1 MNAVILAVL
10 IMLGLSLFRIH
21 VVIALVIGAIAGGLL
36 GGLSLNDTIEA
47 FSSGL
52 GGGATVALSYA
63 LLGSFAVGLTRTG
76 LPELIV
82 ERALKMVNRR
92 GGDRKKGLAKVLILF
107 VILLISC
114 FSQNLVPVHIAFI
127 PILIPPILQ
136 VLNELGMDRRA
147 VAAVLTFG
155 LTAPYILL
163 PAGFGKIFHE
173 ILQSNMA
180 DSGMEIELS
189 SIPTAML
196 LPTAGLVVGL
206 LIAVFI
212 SYRKPRAYKQLSIAQ
227 EDTSETYSYSNRSI
241 LFAILSVVV
250 TLAVQIPTE
259 SMILGALS
267 GIIVLYITGSIRL
280 AESEAILT
288 DGMKM
293 MAFIGFVMLA
303 ANGFA
308 EVLRQTGEVQSLV
321 TQASGLIGDN
331 KALAALLML
340 IVGLFITM
348 GIGSSFSTIPIIAAI
363 YVPLAMELGFSP
375 MATIALVGTAAA
387 LGDAGSP
394 ASDSTLGPTSGLNAD
409 GQHNHIWD
417 TVVPTF
423 LHYNIPLILFGWIAA
438 MIF

>member
-1 MNAVILAVL
+1 MNAVIIAVL

-21 VVIALVIGAIAGGLL
+21 VVVALVIGAIAGGLL
-36 GGLSLNDTIEA
+36 GGMSLDDTVAA
-47 FSSGL
+47 FTSGL

-63 LLGSFAVGLTRTG
+63 LLGSFAVGLSRTG
-76 LPELIV
+76 LPELMV
-82 ERALKMVNRR
+82 DKALKVVNRQ

-107 VILLISC
+107 IILLISC

-136 VLNELGMDRRA
+136 VLNELGVDRRA
-147 VAAVLTFG
+147 VASVLTFG

-163 PAGFGKIFHE
+163 PAGFGKIFHG

-180 DSGMEIELS
+180 DSGMDIELS

-206 LIAVFI
+206 FIAVFI
-212 SYRKPRAYKQLSIAQ
+212 TYRKPRTYKQLSISQ
-227 EDTSETYSYSNRSI
+227 EPEEERTYSKRSI
-241 LFAILSVVV
+241 FFALLSVVV
-250 TLAVQIPTE
+250 TLAVQLPTE
-259 SMILGALS
+259 SMILGALA

-280 AESEAILT
+280 KESEEVLT

-308 EVLRQTGEVQSLV
+308 EVLRQSGEVEQLV
-321 TQASGLIGDN
+321 NQVSGMIGDN
-331 KALAALLML
+331 KPLAALLML

-363 YVPLAMELGFSP
+363 YVPLALELGFSD

-394 ASDSTLGPTSGLNAD
+394 ASDSTLGPTAGLNAD

-423 LHYNIPLILFGWIAA
+423 LHYNIPLILFGWIAI

>member
-1 MNAVILAVL
+1 MNAVIIAVL

-21 VVIALVIGAIAGGLL
+21 VVVALVIGAIAGGLL
-36 GGLSLNDTIEA
+36 GGMSLDDTVTA
-47 FSSGL
+47 FTSGL

-63 LLGSFAVGLTRTG
+63 LLGSFAVGLSRTG
-76 LPELIV
+76 LPELMV
-82 ERALKMVNRR
+82 EKALNVVNRQ

-107 VILLISC
+107 IILLISC

-136 VLNELGMDRRA
+136 VLNELGVDRRA
-147 VAAVLTFG
+147 VASVLTFG

-163 PAGFGKIFHE
+163 PAGFGKIFHG

-206 LIAVFI
+206 FIAVFI
-212 SYRKPRAYKQLSIAQ
+212 TYRKSRTYKQLSISQ
-227 EDTSETYSYSNRSI
+227 EPEKERTYSRRSI
-241 LFAILSVVV
+241 FFAILSVVV
-250 TLAVQIPTE
+250 TLAVQLPTE
-259 SMILGALS
+259 SMILGALA

-280 AESEAILT
+280 KESEEVLT

-308 EVLRQTGEVQSLV
+308 EVLRQSGEVEELV
-321 TQASGLIGDN
+321 NQVSGMIGDN

-363 YVPLAMELGFSP
+363 YVPLALELGFSD

-394 ASDSTLGPTSGLNAD
+394 ASDSTLGPTAGLNAD

-423 LHYNIPLILFGWIAA
+423 LHYNIPLILFGWIAI

>member
-1 MNAVILAVL
+1 MNAVIIAVL

-21 VVIALVIGAIAGGLL
+21 VVVALVIGAIAGGLL
-36 GGLSLNDTIEA
+36 GGMSLDDTVTA
-47 FSSGL
+47 FTSGL

-63 LLGSFAVGLTRTG
+63 LLGSFAVGLSRTG
-76 LPELIV
+76 LPELMV
-82 ERALKMVNRR
+82 DKALKVVNRQ

-107 VILLISC
+107 IILLISC

-136 VLNELGMDRRA
+136 VLNELGVDRRA
-147 VAAVLTFG
+147 VASVLTFG

-163 PAGFGKIFHE
+163 PAGFGKIFHG

-206 LIAVFI
+206 FIAVFI
-212 SYRKPRAYKQLSIAQ
+212 TYRKSRTYKQLSISQ
-227 EDTSETYSYSNRSI
+227 EPEKERTYSKRSI
-241 LFAILSVVV
+241 FFALLSVVV
-250 TLAVQIPTE
+250 TLAVQLPTE
-259 SMILGALS
+259 SMILGALA

-280 AESEAILT
+280 KESEEVLT

-308 EVLRQTGEVQSLV
+308 EVLRQSGEVEQLV
-321 TQASGLIGDN
+321 NQVSGMIGDN

-363 YVPLAMELGFSP
+363 YVPLALELGFSD

-394 ASDSTLGPTSGLNAD
+394 ASDSTLGPTAGLNAD

-423 LHYNIPLILFGWIAA
+423 LHYNIPLILFGWIAI

>member
-1 MNAVILAVL
+1 MNAVIIAVL

-21 VVIALVIGAIAGGLL
+21 VVVALVIGAIVGGLL
-36 GGLSLNDTIEA
+36 GGMSLDDTVAA
-47 FSSGL
+47 FTSGL

-63 LLGSFAVGLTRTG
+63 LLGSFAVGLSRTG
-76 LPELIV
+76 LPELMV
-82 ERALKMVNRR
+82 EKALKVVNRQ
-92 GGDRKKGLAKVLILF
+92 GGDRRKGLAKVLILF
-107 VILLISC
+107 IILLISC

-136 VLNELGMDRRA
+136 VLNELGVDRRA
-147 VAAVLTFG
+147 VASVLTFG

-163 PAGFGKIFHE
+163 PAGFGKIFHG

-180 DSGMEIELS
+180 DSGMDIELS

-206 LIAVFI
+206 FIAVFI
-212 SYRKPRAYKQLSIAQ
+212 TYRKSRTYKQLSISQ
-227 EDTSETYSYSNRSI
+227 EPQKKRTYSKRSI
-241 LFAILSVVV
+241 TFALLSVVV
-250 TLAVQIPTE
+250 TLAVQLPTE
-259 SMILGALS
+259 SMILGALA
-267 GIIVLYITGSIRL
+267 GIIVLYVTGSIRL
-280 AESEAILT
+280 NESEEVLT

-308 EVLRQTGEVQSLV
+308 EVLRQTGEVDQLV
-321 TQASGLIGDN
+321 TQVSGVIGDN

-423 LHYNIPLILFGWIAA
+423 LHYNIPLILFGWIAV